1 MALQE
6 PKIGLGPEAEDHR
19 PTLGTGRVEPIER
32 QEAAGVALRVAGPI
46 LIR

>member
-6 PKIGLGPEAEDHR
+6 PKIGLGPEAEDR
-19 PTLGTGRVEPIER
+19 GAALGTGRVEPIER
-32 QEAAGVALRVAGPI
+32 QEAAGVALRVAGLI